1 MRIKT
6 MTFDAALASYDVTEN
21 KYNGYT
27 RDVTEGR
34 YGTIC
39 LPNGGIMVG
48 AELYE
53 VAYYDGTYEK
63 IFLDEVLNGEMVA
76 GRPYIFLTKEGV
88 NQIAVYYTDEEN
100 APEGNYHGLFGSY
113 TRINL
118 AADDHIY
125 ILKDNRYYFVD
136 TDNVFCGANRAYF
149 KMGVA
154 DGISGSYVAP
164 APGRRRTS
172 IGAGAPAVATGVED
186 VQGDN
191 VQCTKVIIDGHL
203 YILRGEKMYDA
214 KGQLVK

>member
-1 MRIKT
+1 
-6 MTFDAALASYDVTEN
+6 
-21 KYNGYT
+21 
-27 RDVTEGR
+27 VTEGR

-88 NQIAVYYTDEEN
+88 DQIAVFYTDAAN
-100 APEGNYHGLFGSY
+100 APEGDYHGLFGSY
-113 TRINL
+113 SKIHLTAN
-118 AADDHIY
+118 DHIY

-136 TDNVFCGANRAYF
+136 TDNVYCGENRAYF

-154 DGISGSYVAP
+154 GGISGSYVVP
-164 APGRRRTS
+164 APGRRRMS
-172 IGAGAPAVATGVED
+172 IGAGAPKLPTGIENT
-186 VQGDN
+186 GFESEAPR
-191 VQCTKVIIDGHL
+191 KVLINGEL
-203 YILRGEKMYDA
+203 YIIRGEKMYDA